1 MSDIKLLH
9 KSRLFLILLT
19 IWLIPLLAQGQR
31 LSEYMTADSLNAGD
45 VFEYSITLDRNE
57 NYDRIVFPD
66 SSHFGELFEIR
77 SRQQF
82 RLTDYK
88 DSLVYH
94 LQFFGTEDTTLA
106 TLPVQLISEDDTT
119 QLYTNPIPVHFQTVL
134 QSEEDEFRPFKPI
147 FDFAAAWWPYI
158 LALLLLIAGG
168 WYLYQKYFL
177 EIEQQEPK
185 PEPVFTPE
193 PFKDPLNQLANNL
206 KQLRSF
212 SFSSE
217 EDFEQFYI
225 KLGDSIREY
234 FEHLH
239 QIPAL
244 ESTSS
249 EILRDLRRRALDKE
263 LIDHTRRVLNE
274 ADMVKFARFTPT
286 EKQAEEALHKADAF
300 LKKARRIDGPRVD
313 QLRRQHN
320 MRIEKKRKEF
330 EQQLQED
337 KEGIQ

>member
-1 MSDIKLLH
+1 MSDIKLLYKPH
-9 KSRLFLILLT
+9 LFLILVAV
-19 IWLIPLLAQGQR
+19 WLIPSLAEGQR
-31 LSEYMTADSLNAGD
+31 LTEYITADSLNAGD
-45 VFEYSITLDRNE
+45 IFEYSITLDRNE
-57 NYDRIVFPD
+57 SYDRIVFPD

-82 RLTDYK
+82 RVTEYK
-88 DSLVYH
+88 DSLLLR
-94 LQFFGTEDTTLA
+94 LQFFGTKDTTLA
-106 TLPVQLISEDDTT
+106 ALPVYLISENDTT
-119 QLYTNPIPVHFQTVL
+119 ELYTNPAPINFQTVL

-147 FDFAAAWWPYI
+147 FDFAATWWPYI
-158 LALLLLIAGG
+158 LVLLLLIAAG

-177 EIEQQEPK
+177 PVQQTEPK
-185 PEPVFTPE
+185 TKPVFSPE
-193 PFKDPLNQLANNL
+193 PFRDPLNQLANNL
-206 KQLRSF
+206 RQLKSF

-217 EDFEQFYI
+217 EDYEQFYI

-249 EILRDLRRRALDKE
+249 EILRDLKRRALDKE

-286 EKQAEEALHKADAF
+286 EQQAEEALQKADAF

-320 MRIEKKRKEF
+320 MKIEKERKAF
-330 EQQLQED
+330 EQQED
-337 KEGIQ
+337 EESVE